1 MGKNL
6 GNDLG
11 DNLMSEEEIED
22 KKQFRRMRQEVM
34 KRGEEKRME
43 V

>member
-34 KRGEEKRME
+34 KRGEKKRME